1 MSTRLHSYLDRLNT
15 QILDEMWEVE
25 PSQLSQFRRFLY
37 PQLRLL
43 YIVANGFVENRLTRQ
58 AAALTFTMLLSIAPF
73 LAVTFSLLRAF
84 GIPNRLHPF
93 LAELLA
99 PLGPSAGEITTRLIG
114 LVNNVDVGA
123 LGAVG
128 LIALFI
134 TIVSLM
140 GSIEQAFNHIWG
152 VKTPRGLARK
162 FTDYLS
168 VLLVGPVLVF
178 SAVAVFA
185 SLQSSALVQSL
196 MAIEPFGTM
205 ILTGLRLVPYFMLL
219 GALTFLYVF
228 MPNTNVQ
235 MGSALIGGLVGAILW
250 VTAGL
255 GFAAFVASSTKYYA
269 IYSSFAI
276 LFLFLLWFYVGWV
289 IVLLG
294 AQVAFASQHLDTYQ
308 EGRKASMT
316 SMADRERLA
325 LQLMTVIGHHFYYG
339 KPPWTAV
346 ALARRF
352 NAPRQLITELLHILT
367 QKQLLFAGSDGQGY
381 VPARDLER
389 IEVKQILDSLRT
401 AVGPEGLPEQ
411 GGNNNKDKDVVD
423 DITTQIDR
431 AVATTLAGKTL
442 KNLITSQP
450 SSDHTSD

>member
-25 PSQLSQFRRFLY
+25 PSQLSRFRRFLY

-43 YIVANGFVENRLTRQ
+43 YIVANGFVENHLTRQ

-84 GIPNRLHPF
+84 GVPNRLQPF
-93 LAELLA
+93 LTELLA
-99 PLGPSAGEITTRLIG
+99 PLGPSAEEITTRLIEF
-114 LVNNVDVGA
+114 VNKVDVGA

-128 LIALFI
+128 LIVLFI

-140 GSIEQAFNHIWG
+140 GSIEQAFNQIWE
-152 VKTPRGLARK
+152 VKTPRSLARK

-178 SAVAVFA
+178 SAIAVFA
-185 SLQSSALVQSL
+185 SLQSSAMVQSL

-205 ILTGLRLVPYFMLL
+205 ILTGLRLVPYFMLW

-228 MPNTNVQ
+228 MPNRNVQ

-250 VTAGL
+250 VAAGL
-255 GFAAFVASSTKYYA
+255 GFAAFVTSSTKYYA

-294 AQVAFASQHLDTYQ
+294 AQVAYASQHLDSYQ

-316 SMADRERLA
+316 SVADRERLA
-325 LQLMTVIGHHFYYG
+325 LHLMTLIGYHFYHG

-346 ALARRF
+346 ALARWF
-352 NAPRQLITELLHILT
+352 HAPRQLIVELLHVLT
-367 QKQLLFAGSDGQGY
+367 QKHLLVAASDGQGY
-381 VPARDLER
+381 VPARDIER
-389 IEVKQILDSLRT
+389 IELKEILDTLRT
-401 AVGPEGLPEQ
+401 AGGPEASPVERG
-411 GGNNNKDKDVVD
+411 DKDVVD
-423 DITTQIDR
+423 EVTEQIDR
-431 AVATTLAGKTL
+431 AVATTLAGKNL
-442 KNLITSQP
+442 KSLVLSQAPP
-450 SSDHTSD
+450 SSSSD

>member
-25 PSQLSQFRRFLY
+25 PSQLSKVRRFLY

-43 YIVANGFVENRLTRQ
+43 YIVANGFVESNVPRQ

-84 GIPNRLHPF
+84 GVPNRLQPF

-99 PLGPSAGEITTRLIG
+99 PLGPSANEITNRLIQF
-114 LVNNVDVGA
+114 VNNVDVGA

-140 GSIEQAFNHIWG
+140 GSIEQAFNQIWG
-152 VKTPRGLARK
+152 VERARGLARK

-178 SAVAVFA
+178 SAIAIFA

-196 MAIEPFGTM
+196 MDIEPFGTM
-205 ILTGLRLVPYFMLL
+205 ILTGLRLVPYFMLW
-219 GALTFLYVF
+219 GALTFLYIF

-255 GFAAFVASSTKYYA
+255 VFATFVASSTKYYA

-276 LFLFLLWFYVGWV
+276 LFLFLLWSYVGWV

-316 SMADRERLA
+316 SVADRERLV
-325 LQLMTVIGHHFYYG
+325 LHLMTLIGHNFYYG
-339 KPPWTAV
+339 KEPWTAL

-352 NAPRQLITELLHILT
+352 NAPRQLITELLHTLT
-367 QKQLLFAGSDGQGY
+367 QKQLLVAASDGQGY

-389 IEVKQILDSLRT
+389 IGLKEILDSLRT
-401 AVGPEGLPEQ
+401 AGGPEGLSNRE
-411 GGNNNKDKDVVD
+411 GNRDVVD
-423 DITTQIDR
+423 DVTDQIDR
-431 AVATTLAGKTL
+431 AVATTLADKSL
-442 KNLITSQP
+442 KSVVLSQP
-450 SSDHTSD
+450 PPNPTLD

>member
-1 MSTRLHSYLDRLNT
+1 MSIRLHSYLDRLNT
-15 QILDEMWEVE
+15 QILDEMWEVD
-25 PSQLSQFRRFLY
+25 PSQLSIFRRLLY

-43 YIVANGFVENRLTRQ
+43 YIVANGFVEHYVPRQ

-84 GIPNRLHPF
+84 GVPNRLQPF

-99 PLGPSAGEITTRLIG
+99 PLGPSANEITTRLIG
-114 LVNNVDVGA
+114 FVNNVDVGS

-134 TIVSLM
+134 TSVSLM
-140 GSIEQAFNHIWG
+140 GSIEQALNQIWG
-152 VKTPRGLARK
+152 VKVPRGLTRK

-178 SAVAVFA
+178 SAIAMFA

-196 MAIEPFGTM
+196 MDIEPFGTM
-205 ILTGLRLVPYFMLL
+205 ILTSLRLVPYFMLW

-255 GFAAFVASSTKYYA
+255 AFASFVASSTKYYA

-294 AQVAFASQHLDTYQ
+294 AHVAFANQHLDTYQ
-308 EGRKASMT
+308 EGRKAWMT
-316 SMADRERLA
+316 TIEDRERLA
-325 LQLMTVIGHHFYYG
+325 LHLMTLIGHNFYYG
-339 KPPWTAV
+339 TAPCT
-346 ALARRF
+346 AFAMARRF
-352 NAPRQLITELLHILT
+352 NAPRQLISELLHVLT
-367 QKQLLFAGSDGQGY
+367 QKQLLIAASDGQGY

-389 IEVKQILDSLRT
+389 IGIKEILDSLRT
-401 AVGPEGLPEQ
+401 AGGPGELPNREG
-411 GGNNNKDKDVVD
+411 NKDVVD
-423 DITTQIDR
+423 DVSEQIDR
-431 AVATTLAGKTL
+431 AVATTLAGKNL
-442 KNLITSQP
+442 KGLVLSQP
-450 SSDHTSD
+450 PPTPGSD

>member
-1 MSTRLHSYLDRLNT
+1 MSTRLHSYLERLNT
-15 QILDEMWEVE
+15 EILDEMWEVK
-25 PSQLSQFRRFLY
+25 PSQLSRFRRFVY

-43 YIVANGFVENRLTRQ
+43 YIVANGFVENNVPRQ

-84 GIPNRLHPF
+84 GVPNRLQPF

-99 PLGPSAGEITTRLIG
+99 PLGPSANEITNRLIQF
-114 LVNNVDVGA
+114 VNNVDVGA

-140 GSIEQAFNHIWG
+140 GSIEQAFNQIWG
-152 VKTPRGLARK
+152 VEKARGLARK

-178 SAVAVFA
+178 SAIAIFA
-185 SLQSSALVQSL
+185 SLQSSAMVQSL
-196 MAIEPFGTM
+196 MDIEPFGTM
-205 ILTGLRLVPYFMLL
+205 ILTGLRLVPYFMLW

-228 MPNTNVQ
+228 MPNRNVQ

-276 LFLFLLWFYVGWV
+276 LFLFLLWCYVGWV

-294 AQVAFASQHLDTYQ
+294 TQVAFASQHLDTYQ

-316 SMADRERLA
+316 SVADRERLV
-325 LQLMTVIGHHFYYG
+325 LHLMTLIGFHFYYG
-339 KPPWTAV
+339 NPPWTAL
-346 ALARRF
+346 ALARQF
-352 NAPRQLITELLHILT
+352 NAPRQLITELLHTLT
-367 QKQLLFAGSDGQGY
+367 QKQLLVAASDGQGY

-389 IEVKQILDSLRT
+389 IGIKEILDTLRT
-401 AVGPEGLPEQ
+401 AGGPEASPVQ
-411 GGNNNKDKDVVD
+411 GGDKDVVD
-423 DITTQIDR
+423 DVAEQIDR
-431 AVATTLAGKTL
+431 AVATTLAGKSL
-442 KNLITSQP
+442 KSLVLTQP
-450 SSDHTSD
+450 PPNPTSD

>member
-1 MSTRLHSYLDRLNT
+1 MSTGLHSYLDRLNT

-25 PSQLSQFRRFLY
+25 PSQLSKVRRFLY

-43 YIVANGFVENRLTRQ
+43 YIVANGFVENNVPRQ

-84 GIPNRLHPF
+84 SVPNRLQPF
-93 LAELLA
+93 LVELLA
-99 PLGPSAGEITTRLIG
+99 PLGPSANEITTRLIG
-114 LVNNVDVGA
+114 FVNNVDVGS

-128 LIALFI
+128 LIALFV
-134 TIVSLM
+134 TVVSLM
-140 GSIEQAFNHIWG
+140 GSIEQAFNQVWE

-178 SAVAVFA
+178 SAIAIFA
-185 SLQSSALVQSL
+185 SLQSSALVQGL
-196 MAIEPFGTM
+196 MDIEPFGTM
-205 ILTGLRLVPYFMLL
+205 ILTSLRLVPYFMLW
-219 GALTFLYVF
+219 GALAFLYVF

-255 GFAAFVASSTKYYA
+255 VFATFVASSTKYYA

-276 LFLFLLWFYVGWV
+276 LFLLLLWFYVGWV

-316 SMADRERLA
+316 SVADRERLV
-325 LQLMTVIGHHFYYG
+325 LHFMTLIGHNFYYG
-339 KPPWTAV
+339 MEPWTAL

-352 NAPRQLITELLHILT
+352 NAPRQLITELLHTLT
-367 QKQLLFAGSDGQGY
+367 QEQLLVAASDGQGY

-389 IEVKQILDSLRT
+389 IGLKEILDSLRT
-401 AVGPEGLPEQ
+401 AGGPEELPNRE
-411 GGNNNKDKDVVD
+411 GNKDMVD
-423 DITTQIDR
+423 DVTEQVDR
-431 AVATTLAGKTL
+431 AVATTLAGKSL
-442 KNLITSQP
+442 KSLVLSQP
-450 SSDHTSD
+450 PPNPTSE